1 MLSNEILNKINSVNE
16 KIKAHNKKADE
27 QKALRKIRLEQLI
40 EKSNAFKEAYGVDIF
55 NKDISK
61 MQKEVDK
68 LLKAEEKKVEVSL
81 AKAEKLLELVEAGNY
96 AQLNKELGI
105 EVKEEEQEE
114 LKKVEETSEFE
125 LEEVAPT
132 KEKTNNLLDLV
143 EELPDDNP
151 APVESNEKV
160 KEEIKDF
167 NLDDFFD
174 FDI

>member
-68 LLKAEEKKVEVSL
+68 LLKAEEKKVEESL

-96 AQLNKELGI
+96 AQLDKELGI
-105 EVKEEEQEE
+105 EVKEEEP
-114 LKKVEETSEFE
+114 KKVEEVSEFE

-151 APVESNEKV
+151 APVESNKKV

>member
-68 LLKAEEKKVEVSL
+68 LLVAEEKKVEESL
-81 AKAEKLLELVEAGNY
+81 AKAEKLLELVETGNY

-105 EVKEEEQEE
+105 DVKEEEQEE
-114 LKKVEETSEFE
+114 LKKVEEASEFE
-125 LEEVAPT
+125 LEEVVPT

-143 EELPDDNP
+143 EELPDDKP
-151 APVESNEKV
+151 TPIESNEAV

>member
-40 EKSNAFKEAYGVDIF
+40 EKSNAFKEAYGIDIF

-68 LLKAEEKKVEVSL
+68 LLVAEEKKVEESL

-114 LKKVEETSEFE
+114 LKNVEEVSEFE
-125 LEEVAPT
+125 LEEVVPV
-132 KEKTNNLLDLV
+132 KEKSNNLLDLV

-151 APVESNEKV
+151 APIESNETV

>member
-1 MLSNEILNKINSVNE
+1 
-16 KIKAHNKKADE
+16 
-27 QKALRKIRLEQLI
+27 
-40 EKSNAFKEAYGVDIF
+40 
-55 NKDISK
+55 
-61 MQKEVDK
+61 MQKEVDR
-68 LLKAEEKKVEVSL
+68 LLVAEEKKVEESL

-114 LKKVEETSEFE
+114 PKKVEEVSEFE
-125 LEEVAPT
+125 LEEVVPV
-132 KEKTNNLLDLV
+132 KEKSNNLLDFV

-151 APVESNEKV
+151 APIESNETV